1 MTKIEK
7 VLFTGKTHTSVSH
20 RDGASRA
27 DHGRLDIKL
36 SSPGSAGTHSEQLFA
51 AVLPHPTAE
60 QLFAGAWSA
69 CFTAAVGLVAN
80 QRKVVLPAEL
90 AIEIEVDLG
99 QTAGAYFLQARI
111 NVNLPGVEREVAEA
125 LANEAHEICP
135 YSKATRGNIDVS
147 LSVTV

>member
-20 RDGASRA
+20 RDGAPRG

-36 SSPGSAGTHSEQLFA
+36 SSPGPHSEQLFA
-51 AVLPHPTAE
+51 AVQPHPTAE

-69 CFTAAVGLVAN
+69 CFIAAVGLVAKE
-80 QRKVVLPAEL
+80 RKVVLPADL
-90 AIEIEVDLG
+90 AIQIEVDLG

-111 NVNLPGVEREVAEA
+111 NVSAPGLEREVAEA

-135 YSKATRGNIDVS
+135 YSKATKGNIDVS
-147 LSVTV
+147 LNVTA

>member
-7 VLFTGKTHTSVSH
+7 VLFTGKTHTSASH
-20 RDGASRA
+20 REGAPRN

-36 SSPGSAGTHSEQLFA
+36 SSPGSHSEQLFA

-69 CFTAAVGLVAN
+69 CFIAAVGLVAKE
-80 QRKVVLPAEL
+80 RKVVLPADL
-90 AIEIEVDLG
+90 AVEIEVDLG

-111 NVNLPGVEREVAEA
+111 NVSAPGLEPEVAEA

-135 YSKATRGNIDVS
+135 YSKATKGNIDVS
-147 LSVTV
+147 LNVTA